1 MKPDISTNADPLAAH
16 TPMMQQY
23 LRIKAE
29 HPDVLVFYRMGDFY
43 ELFYSDAERAARLLD
58 ITLTARGQSGG
69 TPIPMAGVPFHA
81 VDQYLAKLVKL
92 GETVAICEQIGAVAT
107 AKGPVERKVVRIV
120 TPGTLTDAGLL
131 DARQDS
137 LLVALAS
144 DARQTG
150 IATLNLAAG
159 RITLLQVGHPRVAAE
174 LQRLAPSEVL
184 VADDLRQSLAT
195 QSSVP
200 VRSLPPWHFTQ
211 EHGLRSLQKQLGVH
225 DLGAFGTDDVP
236 LAIAACGALLA
247 YAATTQQA
255 PLTHVRN
262 VLVER
267 SSELL
272 RLDPATRR
280 NLELTATLRGESSP
294 TLLSLLDTSVTAGG
308 ARLLRAWL
316 GNPLRAQAT
325 VQARQAAV
333 TELLDGREL
342 DMLRTQLR
350 GIVDIERIAAR
361 IALRTARPRDLS
373 GLRDSLALLPALA
386 EAISGFESPLWVGS
400 RAGLTLPPALHALLA
415 RAIAAEP
422 ATALR
427 DGGVIATGYDA
438 ELDEL
443 RSLQT
448 DSGAFLLA
456 MEERERAR
464 TGIANLKVEFNRVHG
479 FFIEVTNAQT
489 AKVPDDYRRRQT
501 MKNAERYITPEL
513 KAFEDKALSAQERAL
528 NREKAL
534 FDALLDALAPAIT
547 DLQRAADALA
557 TVDVLATFAERAR
570 ALDWHCPVFSN
581 LPGIEIRGG
590 RHPVVE
596 EQVEHFVANDT
607 ELNPQARRL
616 VILTGPN
623 MGGKSTYMRQTAV
636 IVLLAYIGSFVPA
649 TSAVIG
655 PIDAI
660 YTRIGAADDLAGGR
674 STFMVEMTEAAAILN
689 AATPQSLVL
698 IDEIGR
704 GTSTFDGLAL
714 AWAIA
719 RHLAT
724 KNQCLTLFA
733 THYFELTALAKELP
747 ACVNAHF
754 DAAEF
759 RNEQGQQIVF
769 LHEVAAGPASRSYGL
784 QVARLA
790 GVPGETVRQAQKYL
804 TALEDS
810 NATRSPQSD
819 LFASKAVAESSE
831 PEATPISS
839 AQEILDRLRATDPDA
854 MSPREALDAL
864 YALKKLWHDA
874 R

>member
-1 MKPDISTNADPLAAH
+1 
-16 TPMMQQY
+16 MMQQY
-23 LRIKAE
+23 LRIKGE
-29 HPDVLVFYRMGDFY
+29 HPGMLLFYRMGDFY
-43 ELFYSDAERAARLLD
+43 EMFYSDAERAAPLLD

-69 TPIPMAGVPFHA
+69 APIPMAGVPFHA
-81 VDQYLAKLVKL
+81 LDQYLAKLVKL
-92 GETVAICEQIGAVAT
+92 GETVAICEQIGDVAT

-120 TPGTLTDAGLL
+120 TPGTLTEAGLL

-137 LLVALAS
+137 LLAALTLDS
-144 DARQTG
+144 QQTG

-159 RITLLQVGHPRVAAE
+159 RITLLQVGHARAAAE
-174 LQRLAPSEVL
+174 LQRLAPGEVL
-184 VADDLRQSLAT
+184 VADELRERIAAQIAA
-195 QSSVP
+195 P
-200 VRSLPPWHFTQ
+200 VRGLPPWHFTA
-211 EHGLRSLQKQLGVH
+211 EHGQRSLLKQLGVH
-225 DLGAFGTDDVP
+225 DLGAFDTADVP
-236 LAIAACGALLA
+236 LAVAACGALLS

-255 PLTHVRN
+255 PLHHVRT
-262 VLVER
+262 LSVER
-267 SSELL
+267 NSDLL

-294 TLLSLLDTSVTAGG
+294 TLLSLLDTTVTSGG

-316 GNPLRAQAT
+316 ANPLRNHALL
-325 VQARQAAV
+325 QARHGALA
-333 TELLDGREL
+333 ELLQQREL
-342 DMLRTQLR
+342 DALRTRLR
-350 GIVDIERIAAR
+350 GVVDIERITAR

-373 GLRDSLALLPALA
+373 GLRDSLALLPEVAAALA
-386 EAISGFESPLWVGS
+386 PYAAEQLVQARAHLLLSPEW
-400 RAGLTLPPALHALLA
+400 HALLV
-415 RAIAAEP
+415 RAVAAEP
-422 ATALR
+422 AGALR
-427 DGGVIATGYDA
+427 EGGVIATGFDA
-438 ELDEL
+438 ALDEL
-443 RSLQT
+443 RAIQT

-456 MEERERAR
+456 MEEKERAR
-464 TGIANLKVEFNRVHG
+464 TGIANLRVEFNRVHG
-479 FFIEVTNAQT
+479 YFIEVTNAQT

-528 NREKAL
+528 ARERLL
-534 FDALLDALAPAIT
+534 FDALLDQLAPAIAE
-547 DLQRAADALA
+547 LQRAANGLA
-557 TVDVLATFAERAR
+557 TIDVLATFAERAR
-570 ALDWHCPVFSN
+570 TLDWHCPVLST

-607 ELNPQARRL
+607 ELTPHARRL

-636 IVLLAYIGSFVPA
+636 IVLLACIGSFVPA

-660 YTRIGAADDLAGGR
+660 FTRIGAADDLAGGR

-689 AATPQSLVL
+689 TATPQSLVL

-719 RHLAT
+719 RHLAIR
-724 KNQCLTLFA
+724 NQCLTLFA

-759 RNEQGQQIVF
+759 RNDQGQQIVF

-790 GVPGETVRQAQKYL
+790 GVPGDTVRQAQKYL

-810 NATRSPQSD
+810 AAAKSPQSD
-819 LFASKAVAESSE
+819 LFAVSAGAD
-831 PEATPISS
+831 EADDAPASS
-839 AQEILDRLRATDPDA
+839 AQPVLDQLRASDPDA

-864 YALKKLWHDA
+864 YALKKLLRDSP
-874 R
+874 